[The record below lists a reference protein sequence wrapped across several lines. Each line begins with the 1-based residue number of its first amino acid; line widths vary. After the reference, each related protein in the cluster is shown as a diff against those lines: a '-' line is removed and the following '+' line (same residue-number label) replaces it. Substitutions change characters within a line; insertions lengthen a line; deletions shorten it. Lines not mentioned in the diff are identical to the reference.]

1 MDEDHQPPSPSSGQ
15 PAQLEPGYLND
26 LPSLTPSKPPA
37 SSSVSDSDS
46 DSIPERFTDD
56 SSDEGAAG
64 LLDGLSLGPAPSPV
78 AAPRIPLPQRT
89 PASQASLLPPSL
101 VSLSEPAPPRNPR
114 MARKRSLSALVALRY
129 RGGKGDAEIGDEER
143 GLLALDLDTYIN
155 SGEPEIPETRA
166 LPPTALFPTL
176 STGMAPPEKP
186 GRGLMEARKTTSPAS
201 PALTIELLPDAAL
214 LLPTPRAEWPFG
226 GGTGPGKTSR
236 GFIPGRPLNL
246 LSPTTPTPTSSSISS
261 PNGPLA
267 LGSDPAS

>member
-1 MDEDHQPPSPSSGQ
+1 MSAPAEQHHPSRPSSNEHQEGREMDEDHQPPSPSSGQ

-37 SSSVSDSDS
+37 
-46 DSIPERFTDD
+46 
-56 SSDEGAAG
+56 
-64 LLDGLSLGPAPSPV
+64 
-78 AAPRIPLPQRT
+78 
-89 PASQASLLPPSL
+89 QASLLPPSL

-236 GFIPGRPLNL
+236 GKKTLNP
-246 LSPTTPTPTSSSISS
+246 S
-261 PNGPLA
+261 
-267 LGSDPAS
+267 

>member
-1 MDEDHQPPSPSSGQ
+1 MSAPAEQHHPSRPSSNEHQEGREMDEDHQPPSPSSGQ

-114 MARKRSLSALVALRY
+114 IARKRSLSALVALRY

-143 GLLALDLDTYIN
+143 GLLALDLDTYVR
-155 SGEPEIPETRA
+155 P
-166 LPPTALFPTL
+166 
-176 STGMAPPEKP
+176 
-186 GRGLMEARKTTSPAS
+186 
-201 PALTIELLPDAAL
+201 L
-214 LLPTPRAEWPFG
+214 LLPPP
-226 GGTGPGKTSR
+226 
-236 GFIPGRPLNL
+236 PL
-246 LSPTTPTPTSSSISS
+246 S
-261 PNGPLA
+261 LA
-267 LGSDPAS
+267 AGY